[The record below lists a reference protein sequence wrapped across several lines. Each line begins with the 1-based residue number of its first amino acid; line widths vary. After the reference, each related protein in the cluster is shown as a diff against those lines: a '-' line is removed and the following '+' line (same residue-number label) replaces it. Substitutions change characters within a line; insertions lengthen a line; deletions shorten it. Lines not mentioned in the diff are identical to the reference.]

1 MLCQGVGASRQPSRC
16 EEDYEDGPA
25 RWPQARMREAV
36 SASPTLCGS
45 VVSSLHVRARRAKEE
60 ILRAARTKTSS
71 LCAGDERTSSILIQH
86 VNARVICSSTTS
98 SEGSRSTFRQS
109 NLSIACSPGSRLQ
122 STCTRRASVN
132 GLTARIRV
140 RVGILQAGAPQVSA
154 SLSILRTGDEGVSS
168 NMVTQI
174 QRAFRIRATIRN

>member
-71 LCAGDERTSSILIQH
+71 LCAGDERTSSILIQQ
-86 VNARVICSSTTS
+86 VNARVICSFTTS
-98 SEGSRSTFRQS
+98 PEGLSFDLLSVQSPCCSWSR
-109 NLSIACSPGSRLQ
+109 IASADHMRATRFCQWSYHPNPRL
-122 STCTRRASVN
+122 RRHPLGRRSAGVCQSVN
-132 GLTARIRV
+132 LAHW
-140 RVGILQAGAPQVSA
+140 
-154 SLSILRTGDEGVSS
+154 
-168 NMVTQI
+168 
-174 QRAFRIRATIRN
+174 